1 MSAEGLVPG
10 MDQPTQPTVKRQV
23 RRGIRLHISPRA
35 AMANGHMERYS
46 KSTALRE
53 TQGLDTEDQT
63 LDDSCTWGVCNRQS
77 RGDGNSTVAA
87 WGQGGCRS
95 CTGFIPGNDDVL
107 ILDHGGAP

>member
-1 MSAEGLVPG
+1 
-10 MDQPTQPTVKRQV
+10 
-23 RRGIRLHISPRA
+23 
-35 AMANGHMERYS
+35 MANGHMERYS

-107 ILDHGGAP
+107 ILDHETNTFMEVIHLRALVEKLSG